1 MSKCNFCFDN
11 IDAGLLPSCVAACP
25 MRALGFAE
33 VDSEQWV
40 VGGKKLWK
48 IPASEHPFP
57 LPTNSRTE
65 PHLAVKPHVAMGN
78 DLEKKI
84 SNYEEIRPKHQ
95 KSEMPLVAFTL
106 LVQMAVGAFW
116 AALWMAESIPLIPYL
131 MIGACLGLGGFFSFA
146 HLGAKRNA
154 WRAPFHLK
162 KSWLSRE
169 ILLVG
174 LFGAGWL
181 ASFVLPEMKW
191 ITSLFGVGL
200 IYSMAQVYRLRPMPA
215 WNTWRTM
222 AGFFITSALL
232 GQALMMNLLPGTGWG
247 IIAALLALELAINL
261 SAKPKAKGPV
271 ANLRAGLGAAGILF
285 LASNPHGV
293 WISPLLF
300 LLILIEE
307 IIGRVQFYTAL
318 DERPL

>member
-1 MSKCNFCFDN
+1 M
-11 IDAGLLPSCVAACP
+11 V
-25 MRALGFAE
+25 E
-33 VDSEQWV
+33 
-40 VGGKKLWK
+40 LWEL
-48 IPASEHPFP
+48 PASEHPFP
-57 LPTNSRTE
+57 LPNNSRTE

-116 AALWMAESIPLIPYL
+116 AAQWMTDSIPLIPYL
-131 MIGACLGLGGFFSFA
+131 LIGACLGLGGFFSFA

-169 ILLVG
+169 ILFVG

-181 ASFVLPEMKW
+181 AGFVLPEMKW
-191 ITSLFGVGL
+191 VTSLLGVGL
-200 IYSMAQVYRLRPMPA
+200 IYSMAKVYQLRTMPA
-215 WNTWRTM
+215 WNTWRTT

-232 GQALMMNLLPGTGWG
+232 GQLAMMNVLQSQESLLGNCCRVAGGGVGADVFSETKSPMDSQQAEGGVDRGRNGWGGDHVRCAESAWGVDQSPNLPGG
-247 IIAALLALELAINL
+247 
-261 SAKPKAKGPV
+261 
-271 ANLRAGLGAAGILF
+271 
-285 LASNPHGV
+285 
-293 WISPLLF
+293 
-300 LLILIEE
+300 
-307 IIGRVQFYTAL
+307 Y
-318 DERPL
+318 D

>member
-1 MSKCNFCFDN
+1 
-11 IDAGLLPSCVAACP
+11 
-25 MRALGFAE
+25 
-33 VDSEQWV
+33 
-40 VGGKKLWK
+40 
-48 IPASEHPFP
+48 
-57 LPTNSRTE
+57 
-65 PHLAVKPHVAMGN
+65 
-78 DLEKKI
+78 
-84 SNYEEIRPKHQ
+84 
-95 KSEMPLVAFTL
+95 
-106 LVQMAVGAFW
+106 
-116 AALWMAESIPLIPYL
+116 LIPYL
-131 MIGACLGLGGFFSFA
+131 IIGACLGLGGFFSFA

-169 ILLVG
+169 ILFVG

-181 ASFVLPEMKW
+181 AGFILPEMKW
-191 ITSLFGVGL
+191 ITSLFGIGL

-215 WNTWRTM
+215 WDTWCTT

-232 GQALMMNLLPGTGWG
+232 GQSLMMNLLPGTGWG
-247 IIAALLALELAINL
+247 IIAALLALELAMAL
-261 SAKPKAKGPV
+261 SARPKAEGAI

-293 WISPLLF
+293 WSSPLLF

>member
-1 MSKCNFCFDN
+1 MRVLNF
-11 IDAGLLPSCVAACP
+11 V
-25 MRALGFAE
+25 E
-33 VDSEQWV
+33 VKSEKLSV
-40 VGGKKLWK
+40 ISEKFSELWK
-48 IPASEHPFP
+48 IPAIKHPFP
-57 LPTNSRTE
+57 LPQNSRTE
-65 PHLAVKPHVAMGN
+65 PHLVIKPHAAMNNSFG
-78 DLEKKI
+78 KKI
-84 SNYEEIRPKHQ
+84 SNYEEINPKKQ
-95 KSEMPLVAFTL
+95 KRETSLIIFTI

-116 AALWMAESIPLIPYL
+116 AGQWMTDSIPLIPYL
-131 MIGACLGLGGFFSFA
+131 IIGACLGLGGFFSFA

-169 ILLVG
+169 ILFVG

-181 ASFVLPEMKW
+181 AGFILPEMKW
-191 ITSLFGVGL
+191 ITSLFGIGL

-215 WNTWRTM
+215 WDTWCTT

-232 GQALMMNLLPGTGWG
+232 GQSLMMNLLPGTGWG